1 MGFPENPYLTLNEM
15 EAELVELE
23 TILQPWAKVAN
34 MLQVND
40 PPPKQVIVPS
50 YSATS
55 VSRSCPSVSSSLPIT
70 PRIRYSVADHD
81 TRSSSGSDSSGSDSD
96 DQSQVARE
104 LEECLRVLAE
114 PGVQRLHERIR
125 ELEERLCQAQT
136 ESAAAHDRN
145 KGRQALTVFTC

>member
-1 MGFPENPYLTLNEM
+1 M

-23 TILQPWAKVAN
+23 TILEPWAKVAQ

-40 PPPKQVIVPS
+40 PPPKQIIVPS

-55 VSRSCPSVSSSLPIT
+55 VSRSRPAVSSSKPIA
-70 PRIRYSVADHD
+70 PL
-81 TRSSSGSDSSGSDSD
+81 RSSISEAALHRPAFAEDESPSSGSESSGSDSSD
-96 DQSQVARE
+96 DENAKKSQVARE

-114 PGVQRLHERIR
+114 PEMERLHERIR
-125 ELEERLCQAQT
+125 ELEGRLRLAQI

-145 KGRQALTVFTC
+145 KGG